1 MAKKI
6 QTFADTTNVALL
18 NAIRNSNG
26 SDYQNRVTPATQA
39 GIRDT
44 AQEILGH
51 RPTYNAFVDA
61 LINRI
66 GSVIIRNKSWTNPL
80 AEFKRGML
88 EYGDTIEEIATGLV
102 KSKEYSPDREYLERD
117 IFGTERPHVEANF
130 HRVNRQE
137 YYKIT
142 VNEMELRKA
151 FLSSTGLYE
160 FVNNILDMPV
170 TSDNWDEFLMMC
182 QLFSQ
187 YEQNGGYHR
196 LNVPDARSI
205 EAGGDEAKEVIR
217 KIRATAE
224 NLTFIDTKYNAARM
238 PVAAKR
244 DDLVLFGTPEFF
256 ATMDVEALA
265 GAFNIEKMSVSG
277 RQITIPHQHFGIDG
291 AQAILTTR
299 DFFVVADQA
308 LENTSAENPVGLTR
322 NYFLHHWS
330 VISQS
335 RFAPAVLFHTG
346 ADDSAPITITEP
358 TGVGPISVTTR
369 QGENVP
375 ASTDVARGSVLI
387 ASAEV
392 TPENASTTAVRWSI
406 SGAEDP
412 RTRITQNGTVHVGG
426 RETSGTLVVTAS
438 TTFINPVDP
447 ADTTVH
453 SATRNI
459 SVDLDSQAFPAW
471 PNTDRPGDDTGDNG
485 EGS

>member
-1 MAKKI
+1 MAKRI

-39 GIRDT
+39 GIRET
-44 AQEILGH
+44 ASEILGH
-51 RPTYNAFVDA
+51 RPSYNAFVDA

-66 GSVIIRNKSWTNPL
+66 GSVIIRNKSWSNPL

-88 EYGDTIEEIATGLV
+88 EYGDTIEEVATGLV

-160 FVNNILDMPV
+160 FVNNILEMPI

-182 QLFSQ
+182 DLFAQ
-187 YEQNGGYHR
+187 YEKNGGYHR
-196 LNVPDARSI
+196 INVPDARAIS
-205 EAGGDEAKEVIR
+205 AGEQEAKEVIR
-217 KIRATAE
+217 KIRAMAE
-224 NLTFIDTKYNAARM
+224 NLTFIDTQYNAARM

-265 GAFNIEKMSVSG
+265 GAFNVEKMSVSG
-277 RQITIPHQHFGIDG
+277 RQITIPHKHFGIDG

-335 RFAPAVLFHTG
+335 RFAPAILFHTG
-346 ADDSAPITITEP
+346 ADDSTPIEITPPTSVGTIT
-358 TGVGPISVTTR
+358 VTTR

-375 ASTDVARGSVLI
+375 ASTAVPRGSVLI
-387 ASAEV
+387 ATAEV
-392 TPENASTTAVRWSI
+392 APEDASTRALRWTLT
-406 SGAEDP
+406 GAEDP

-426 RETSGTLVVTAS
+426 RETSSTLVITAH
-438 TTFINPVDP
+438 TTFINPEDP
-447 ADTTVH
+447 ADTTEQTN
-453 SATRNI
+453 TRNI
-459 SVDLDSQAFPAW
+459 SVDLESPMLPEWPAS
-471 PNTDRPGDDTGDNG
+471 RPGDEDDNG
-485 EGS
+485 DDNG